1 MASKKKQEIELR
13 FYEIPQG
20 EMVLPLLGSTWI
32 REYGNDISVLHFHNL
47 LEIGYCIDG
56 EGIMVFDEVDVP
68 YRPGMLTIIPK
79 NLPHTTKSELHTKS
93 YWEYLFINPD
103 EILKEAYPDN
113 EMFREK
119 ISKLVNGNEQYFYQ
133 GENDELIK
141 LVRMI
146 MEECRDR
153 KNFSREYL
161 KGLLLAMMI
170 ALSRQEKKQDNLPDG
185 VLNGPQQKL
194 PEENASR
201 QGGIYSISGALEY
214 ISKRYMED
222 IRLETLASCCSL
234 SETHFRRLFV
244 EYMNMT
250 PVEYIN
256 LVRIQ
261 QACELMK
268 KTHCSMEE
276 LAEKVGYTTIS
287 TFNRNFRKII
297 GTSPYQ
303 YKKNSKSFEGKL
315 LNVKVSAKKGW

>member
-1 MASKKKQEIELR
+1 MASRKKQEMELR

-20 EMVLPLLGSTWI
+20 ELVLPLLGSTWI

-56 EGIMVFDEVDVP
+56 EGTMIFDEVEVP
-68 YRPGMLTIIPK
+68 YKPGMLTIIPK
-79 NLPHTTKSELHTKS
+79 NFPHTTNSELHTKS
-93 YWEYLFINPD
+93 YWEYLFIDPD

-113 EMFREK
+113 EMFCEK
-119 ISKLVNGNEQYFYQ
+119 ISKQINKNEQYFFR
-133 GENDELIK
+133 GEKEELLQ
-141 LVRMI
+141 LVQLI
-146 MEECRDR
+146 MEECRER
-153 KNFSREYL
+153 KDYSREYI
-161 KGLLLAMMI
+161 KGLLLALVI
-170 ALSRQEKKQDNLPDG
+170 ALSRQEKKQDSMTEDTG
-185 VLNGPQQKL
+185 VDK
-194 PEENASR
+194 EEKETEKSAGR

-214 ISKRYMED
+214 ISKHYMEE
-222 IRLETLASCCSL
+222 IRMETIASCCNL

-250 PVEYIN
+250 PVEYVN
-256 LVRIQ
+256 LTRIQ

-268 KTHCSMEE
+268 KSNCSMEE

-303 YKKNSKSFEGKL
+303 YKKNQKNFEGKL